1 MEFVSRAVPERGAA
15 WNNKK
20 RGIGG
25 GEESEK
31 EKKKKRKRKRKRS
44 SKGVQR
50 QGNPEGRLSRNAM
63 MSASSQR

>member
-20 RGIGG
+20 RGIEG
-25 GEESEK
+25 GEEREK
-31 EKKKKRKRKRKRS
+31 EEKKKGKRS
-44 SKGVQR
+44 SKKIQR

-63 MSASSQR
+63 MSASRR